1 MFFLITDY
9 SADTKS
15 YPVTSGRAHLPMFP
29 CRLSYKHVPVFRL
42 SARPTVLLDSATGP
56 RVLLRLE
63 VWVWIEDPAAGIFN
77 FFNFVFFFQHLKDIC
92 AWFVII
98 REHVPKILRA
108 INSHIEI
115 YWESECKAVIRWR
128 WNPLLLIYSNL
139 LNTNVGGFLIESL
152 NCNPCGLSIMCQ
164 QRFLFL
170 FLFFARFFVLER
182 IRFLGTA
189 YTN

>member
-1 MFFLITDY
+1 MLIPSRTQ
-9 SADTKS
+9 SRQAERT
-15 YPVTSGRAHLPMFP
+15 FP
-29 CRLSYKHVPVFRL
+29 CSLAGS
-42 SARPTVLLDSATGP
+42 PTNTSQSSDCPLDQLYFWIQQQDPAFFF
-56 RVLLRLE
+56 RLE

-139 LNTNVGGFLIESL
+139 LNTNMGGFLIESL

-170 FLFFARFFVLER
+170 FLFFARFFVFER
-182 IRFLGTA
+182 IRFLRRA